1 MIASRRSISTA
12 LASLALVPLAAR
24 ATLAA
29 GAASTPVAD
38 KAPPPPP
45 YKAVSSLV
53 KLPDF
58 LPGLGTLYVDPKTV
72 PVGPWLAYDH
82 QGQLVSTLYMV
93 PLSDLDAHKK
103 LADLKASGRTVESVD
118 FMYNAGHPGV
128 AEPHYHVILWH
139 LANGRE
145 LVAH

>member
-1 MIASRRSISTA
+1 MPRIR
-12 LASLALVPLAAR
+12 LAPGLLLALVALTGCAWHR
-24 ATLAA
+24 
-29 GAASTPVAD
+29 
-38 KAPPPPP
+38 PPPPNESA
-45 YKAVSSLV
+45 AVSIKEPPGGKYVKASSLAA
-53 KLPDF
+53 LPSF
-58 LPGLGTLYVDPKTV
+58 FPGLGTLYVDPKTV